1 MKLIIILFISCTLA
15 ACSSLQTQP
24 PLFQQLGGKPG
35 IAKLTDAFIEAIQYN
50 KQTLPYFLESDINR
64 FRTKFVEQICMISGG
79 PCEYTGD
86 SMTDVHGGMNINEA
100 HFNALVNDLIMAM
113 RPLNYPPVP
122 RINYSVCLR
131 PCAKILSIAKNQNQ
145 GSLADLHPVANR
157 WAHAHVVANTH

>member
-15 ACSSLQTQP
+15 ACGSLQTQL

-64 FRTKFVEQICMISGG
+64 FRTKFIEQICMISGG

-113 RPLNYPPVP
+113 EAIELPT
-122 RINYSVCLR
+122 ST
-131 PCAKILSIAKNQNQ
+131 QNQ
-145 GSLADLHPVANR
+145 LLSLLAPMRKDIIYR
-157 WAHAHVVANTH
+157 

>member
-15 ACSSLQTQP
+15 ACGSLQTQP

-64 FRTKFVEQICMISGG
+64 FRTKFIEQICMISGG

-113 RPLNYPPVP
+113 EAIELPT
-122 RINYSVCLR
+122 ST
-131 PCAKILSIAKNQNQ
+131 QNQ
-145 GSLADLHPVANR
+145 LLSLLAPMRKNIIYR
-157 WAHAHVVANTH
+157 

>member
-15 ACSSLQTQP
+15 ACGSLQTQP

-64 FRTKFVEQICMISGG
+64 FRTKFIEQICMISGG

-86 SMTDVHGGMNINEA
+86 SMADVHGGMNINEA

-113 RPLNYPPVP
+113 EAIELPT
-122 RINYSVCLR
+122 ST
-131 PCAKILSIAKNQNQ
+131 QNQ
-145 GSLADLHPVANR
+145 LLSLLASMRKDIIYR
-157 WAHAHVVANTH
+157 

>member
-15 ACSSLQTQP
+15 ACGSLQTQP

-64 FRTKFVEQICMISGG
+64 FRTKFIEQICMISGG

-113 RPLNYPPVP
+113 EAIELPT
-122 RINYSVCLR
+122 ST
-131 PCAKILSIAKNQNQ
+131 QNQ
-145 GSLADLHPVANR
+145 LLSLLAPMRKDIIYR
-157 WAHAHVVANTH
+157 

>member
-15 ACSSLQTQP
+15 ACGSLQTQP

-50 KQTLPYFLESDINR
+50 KQTLPCFLESDINR

-113 RPLNYPPVP
+113 EAIELPT
-122 RINYSVCLR
+122 ST
-131 PCAKILSIAKNQNQ
+131 QNQ
-145 GSLADLHPVANR
+145 LLSLLAPMRKDIIYR
-157 WAHAHVVANTH
+157 

>member
-15 ACSSLQTQP
+15 ACGSLQTQP

-113 RPLNYPPVP
+113 EAIELPT
-122 RINYSVCLR
+122 ST
-131 PCAKILSIAKNQNQ
+131 QNQ
-145 GSLADLHPVANR
+145 LLSLLAPMRKDIIYR
-157 WAHAHVVANTH
+157 